1 MRPYIWIFLVVT
13 LPGWM
18 GCDGPKKSALDE
30 ARSRPGK
37 HIAEVHRVA
46 NGTCQHTPAY
56 ECMKGKPCNVPQAK
70 TVTCPIHTF
79 ATRVARRA
87 SAS

>member
-1 MRPYIWIFLVVT
+1 
-13 LPGWM
+13 M